1 MVPLFVAAVVAS
13 LVTVSP
19 SAGGRHDRF
28 AVAIVAGHAAG
39 GPLPPAA
46 RLPHEAGRGRAVLL
60 PRALTNS

>member
-39 GPLPPAA
+39 PLPPAA
-46 RLPHEAGRGRAVLL
+46 RLPYEAGRGRAVLL